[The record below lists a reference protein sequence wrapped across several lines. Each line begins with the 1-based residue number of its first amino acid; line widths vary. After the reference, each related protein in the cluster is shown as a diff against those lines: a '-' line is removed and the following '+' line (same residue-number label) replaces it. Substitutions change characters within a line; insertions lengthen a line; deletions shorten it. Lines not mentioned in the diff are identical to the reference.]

1 MCTSKRKW
9 QSLYLFSV
17 SHRAGE
23 IWGQVSNFGCLA
35 HAREFGLQD
44 PGHFFLWNPESVK
57 YLLVELRNVE
67 AQTIG
72 MGKQRIR
79 NPECGV
85 QNPRLFWIPLYGQG
99 GLPTLAAVEESA

>member
-1 MCTSKRKW
+1 MCEKGNG
-9 QSLYLFSV
+9 
-17 SHRAGE
+17 SHRAGK
-23 IWGQVSNFGCLA
+23 IWGKFQILGVWPMQGNPDS
-35 HAREFGLQD
+35 RIQEI
-44 PGHFFLWNPESVK
+44 FFWNPESVK
-57 YLLVELRNVE
+57 YLLVESRNVE

-99 GLPTLAAVEESA
+99 GLPTLAVVEESG

>member
-1 MCTSKRKW
+1 MAVTELARSGASFKFWVFGPCKGIQTQGSRK
-9 QSLYLFSV
+9 FF
-17 SHRAGE
+17 
-23 IWGQVSNFGCLA
+23 FG
-35 HAREFGLQD
+35 
-44 PGHFFLWNPESVK
+44 NPESVK
-57 YLLVELRNVE
+57 YLLVESRNVE

-99 GLPTLAAVEESA
+99 GLPTLAVVEESS

>member
-1 MCTSKRKW
+1 MAKFVLIFC
-9 QSLYLFSV
+9 QSQSWRDLGPSFKFWV
-17 SHRAGE
+17 
-23 IWGQVSNFGCLA
+23 FGPCKGI
-35 HAREFGLQD
+35 RT
-44 PGHFFLWNPESVK
+44 PRSRTFFLWNPESLK

-99 GLPTLAAVEESA
+99 GLPTLAAVEESG